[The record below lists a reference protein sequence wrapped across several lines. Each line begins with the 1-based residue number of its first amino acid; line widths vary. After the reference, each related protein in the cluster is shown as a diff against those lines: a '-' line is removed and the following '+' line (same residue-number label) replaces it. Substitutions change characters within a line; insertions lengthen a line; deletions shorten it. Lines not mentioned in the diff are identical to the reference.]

1 MWLLPVDLTRSAS
14 PTHEAVAAALLSTA
28 EVAGRPG
35 MLTKED
41 GTQKEG
47 AILRCLCLPVR
58 QSGGG
63 IRSRLE
69 LAPATYC
76 ALVVEA
82 MECFL
87 PTAGSTGFWAVLEP
101 VFGAG
106 AFAAGGHRLE
116 QWLDTRLPEAMSF
129 FLAWMRC
136 AGLSAGWGARHR
148 RAWPA

>member
-1 MWLLPVDLTRSAS
+1 MLEYFLFVDNT
-14 PTHEAVAAALLSTA
+14 
-28 EVAGRPG
+28 G
-35 MLTKED
+35 
-41 GTQKEG
+41 
-47 AILRCLCLPVR
+47 
-58 QSGGG
+58 
-63 IRSRLE
+63 
-69 LAPATYC
+69 APAAYC
-76 ALVVEA
+76 ASVVEA
-82 MECFL
+82 MERFL